1 MYIKPNR
8 RRRTLAMTLVEMMI
22 SVGIGGVVLAAVES
36 LSFYTARSMAAMSNY
51 ADLDRQSRNALD
63 QMTLKIRSADRLV
76 SFNTNDVSFLYKG
89 TTLRYVF
96 NPSTKTLSE
105 TYNGAS
111 KVLLEDCNE
120 LQFSMF
126 QRNVISNSFNQV
138 VTSTTNEAKSIIV
151 TWTCSRSLLGNL
163 INSESVQ
170 SARIVIRNN
179 P

>member
-1 MYIKPNR
+1 MYIKSAR
-8 RRRTLAMTLVEMMI
+8 RWTLGVTLVEMMI
-22 SVGIGGVVLAAVES
+22 AVGIGSVVMAAVAS

-63 QMTLKIRSADRLV
+63 QMTQKVRSATSLT
-76 SFNTNDVSFLYKG
+76 SFNSTNVTFLYEG
-89 TTLRYVF
+89 
-96 NPSTKTLSE
+96 KTLN
-105 TYNGAS
+105 YNYNRNTKKFTQTLGTQTS
-111 KVLLEDCNE
+111 VLLEDCNQ

-126 QRNVISNSFNQV
+126 QRNVVSNSFNQV
-138 VTSTTNEAKSIIV
+138 TTSNTNEAKSIIV

-179 P
+179 

>member
-1 MYIKPNR
+1 
-8 RRRTLAMTLVEMMI
+8 MTLVEMMVA
-22 SVGIGGVVLAAVES
+22 VGIGGVVLAALAS
-36 LSFYTARSMAAMSNY
+36 LTFYTSRSFAAMSNY

-63 QMTLKIRSADRLV
+63 RMTQKVRSASKLTSFASNEV
-76 SFNTNDVSFLYKG
+76 SLLYG
-89 TTLRYVF
+89 GQTLRYTYS
-96 NPSTKTLSE
+96 PTTKTFTENLGS
-105 TYNGAS
+105 AS
-111 KVLLEDCNE
+111 TVLLKDCQQ

-126 QRNVISNSFNQV
+126 QRNVMSNSFDQFT
-138 VTSTTNEAKSIIV
+138 TSTTNQAKSLIV

>member
-1 MYIKPNR
+1 MYIELKR
-8 RRRTLAMTLVEMMI
+8 RRALAMTLVEMLI
-22 SVGIGGVVLAAVES
+22 AVGIGSVVMAAVAS

-63 QMTLKIRSADRLV
+63 QMTLKIRSASRLT
-76 SFNTNDVSFLYKG
+76 SFNTTNVTFLYNGQTLTYSYSSG
-89 TTLRYVF
+89 TKRLTETLG
-96 NPSTKTLSE
+96 TQ
-105 TYNGAS
+105 AS
-111 KVLLEDCNE
+111 VLLEDCNQ

-126 QRNVISNSFNQV
+126 QRNVISNSFNQY
-138 VTSTTNEAKSIIV
+138 TTTTTNDAKSIIV

>member
-1 MYIKPNR
+1 MYIDCRR

-22 SVGIGGVVLAAVES
+22 AVGIGGIVMAALAS

-63 QMTLKIRSADRLV
+63 QMTLKIRSADRLTAFGTHEV
-76 SFNTNDVSFLYKG
+76 TFLYQG
-89 TTLRYVF
+89 QPLRYTF
-96 NPSTKTLSE
+96 AASSKTLTE
-105 TYNGAS
+105 TYGTYS

-138 VTSTTNEAKSIIV
+138 TTSTTNEAKSIIV
-151 TWTCSRSLLGNL
+151 TWTCARSLLGNL

>member
-1 MYIKPNR
+1 MYIKPKR
-8 RRRTLAMTLVEMMI
+8 RRILGMTLVEMMI
-22 SVGIGGVVLAAVES
+22 SVGIGTVVLAAVAS

-63 QMTLKIRSADRLV
+63 QMTLKIRSATRMT
-76 SFNTNDVSFLYKG
+76 SFNTTNVNFLYNG
-89 TTLRYVF
+89 QTLNYNF
-96 NPSTKTLSE
+96 NARTKTLKE
-105 TYNGAS
+105 TYAGYS
-111 KVLLEDCNE
+111 KNLLEDCNQ
-120 LQFSMF
+120 LQFSVF

-138 VTSTTNEAKSIIV
+138 TTTSTNDAKSIIV
-151 TWTCSRSLLGNL
+151 TWSCSRSLLGNL

>member
-1 MYIKPNR
+1 
-8 RRRTLAMTLVEMMI
+8 MTLVEMMI
-22 SVGIGGVVLAAVES
+22 SVGIGGVVLAAVAS

-63 QMTLKIRSADRLV
+63 QMTLKVRSADRLV
-76 SFNTNDVSFLYKG
+76 SFDKQEVVFLYNGQKLVY
-89 TTLRYVF
+89 TF
-96 NPSTKTLSE
+96 SQANKTLTE
-105 TYNGAS
+105 ATPTYS
-111 KVLLEDCNE
+111 KVLLKDCNTLE
-120 LQFSMF
+120 FSMF
-126 QRNVISNSFNQV
+126 QRNVVSNSFNQV
-138 VTSTTNEAKSIIV
+138 ITTTTDEAKSIIV

>member
-1 MYIKPNR
+1 MFIDFKKR
-8 RRRTLAMTLVEMMI
+8 RRQLGVTLMEMMVA
-22 SVGIGGVVLAAVES
+22 VGVGSVVLAAVAS

-63 QMTLKIRSADRLV
+63 QMTLKIRSASRLT
-76 SFNTNDVSFLYKG
+76 SFSATSVSFLYNG
-89 TTLRYVF
+89 QTLTYSYSA
-96 NPSTKTLSE
+96 STKRLTETLGS
-105 TYNGAS
+105 S
-111 KVLLEDCNE
+111 SSVLLEDCNS

-126 QRNVISNSFNQV
+126 QRNVMNGTFNQYTT
-138 VTSTTNEAKSIIV
+138 TSITEAKSIIV
-151 TWTCSRSLLGNL
+151 TWTCARSLLGNL

>member
-1 MYIKPNR
+1 MYINHQR
-8 RRRTLAMTLVEMMI
+8 RRRKLAMTLVEMMI
-22 SVGIGGVVLAAVES
+22 SVGIGGVVLAAVAS

-63 QMTLKIRSADRLV
+63 QMTLKVRSSTRMT
-76 SFNTNDVSFLYKG
+76 SFNSTNVNFLYNG
-89 TTLRYVF
+89 QNLNYNF
-96 NPSTKTLSE
+96 NSTKKILTE
-105 TYNGAS
+105 TYGGYA
-111 KVLLEDCNE
+111 KVLLADCNQ
-120 LQFSMF
+120 LQFSVF

-138 VTSTTNEAKSIIV
+138 TTTSTNDAKSLIV
-151 TWTCSRSLLGNL
+151 TWSCSRSLLGNL

>member
-1 MYIKPNR
+1 MYIKFR
-8 RRRTLAMTLVEMMI
+8 RSRRTLGMTLVEMMI
-22 SVGIGGVVLAAVES
+22 AVGIGGIVMAALAS

-63 QMTLKIRSADRLV
+63 QMTLKIRSADRLTAFSAQEV
-76 SFNTNDVSFLYKG
+76 TFLYRG
-89 TTLRYVF
+89 EALRYTF
-96 NPSTKTLSE
+96 TPSTKTLTE
-105 TYNGAS
+105 TYGGVS
-111 KVLLEDCNE
+111 KSLLEDCNE

-138 VTSTTNEAKSIIV
+138 TTTTTNEAKSIIV
-151 TWTCSRSLLGNL
+151 TWTCARSLLGNL